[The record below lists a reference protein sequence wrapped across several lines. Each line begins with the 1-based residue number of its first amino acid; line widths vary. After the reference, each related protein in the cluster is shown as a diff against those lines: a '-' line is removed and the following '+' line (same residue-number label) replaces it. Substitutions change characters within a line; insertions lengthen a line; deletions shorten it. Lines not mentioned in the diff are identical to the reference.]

1 MQPMVRMRAAL
12 LVLFAAL
19 GTCGC
24 GGAGPQE
31 APPPAASYAESGG
44 GLQLPARE
52 PSPARFPLVV
62 FFGDS
67 LTAGYGLEE
76 SQAFPALLETQLAA
90 TGTPIRA
97 VNAGVSGDTSAGG
110 VSRLSWLL
118 KQHPDV
124 LVVELGANDAMRGQ
138 PPSATEAN
146 LRRIVETAK
155 AQGVRV
161 LLVGMLAP
169 PNYGPEFT
177 RDFAAIYP
185 RLSRQLDVPLV
196 PFLLEG
202 VAGRPEL
209 NLADGIHPTPEGHA
223 IIART
228 LRPYLEKML
237 VSDSAAAGA
246 ARP

>member
-1 MQPMVRMRAAL
+1 MQTP
-12 LVLFAAL
+12 
-19 GTCGC
+19 
-24 GGAGPQE
+24 
-31 APPPAASYAESGG
+31 AP
-44 GLQLPARE
+44 E
-52 PSPARFPLVV
+52 PSQAGLPLVV

-76 SQAFPALLETQLAA
+76 SQAFPALLAAQLAA
-90 TGTPIRA
+90 AGTPIRA
-97 VNAGVSGDTSAGG
+97 VNTGVSGDTSAGG
-110 VSRLSWLL
+110 VARLPWLL

-138 PPSATEAN
+138 PAAATEGN

-155 AQGVRV
+155 SQGVRV

-177 RDFAAIYP
+177 REFGAIYP
-185 RLSRQLDVPLV
+185 RLSRQLEVPLV

-228 LRPYLEKML
+228 LRPYVEKL
-237 VSDSAAAGA
+237 IASENAATPAI